1 MTIAVARTGETR
13 SAGSKKYRNARK
25 KPHTASA
32 RPTRCTAAR
41 ATPTASGRPPSWG
54 PNGALFDRCTKSAP
68 YMLTIP
74 WTATLMA
81 CGRWCAGA
89 SFADATGVTWYPCRT
104 LISRTASSATAND
117 KTLAATR
124 DSSYH
129 WEARGLRCL
138 SDGEQDAGGAH
149 NGERHGRG
157 EQGHPVRDHH
167 PGEHHADRDRDVPA
181 PRRPVQHQ
189 EHQQQRE
196 RGAQMIRLGEHQVR
210 VVAELR
216 RDHDPGRHREA
227 DQPFPP
233 RRTAPGQQPGRQHQ
247 QRIGGGTRDV
257 HVIRAQAAEQLD
269 QRVFGNLGRVVRH
282 VPEGPAA
289 QQPVPVQHVPALQR
303 LVRAVRGSRIRP
315 GQPQVDEEQD
325 DGHQDRAGKPHP
337 PGKAAPRCFPCRL
350 LSGNAS
356 SRVLRGTLAR
366 RTGETSDHAQ
376 TLAEA
381 RAPSLF
387 LPSVTTT

>member
-1 MTIAVARTGETR
+1 MTIARGQHRGDQVAGVEEVPERAEEAPHRQRQADQVHRGEGDPDGHRQAPQLGTERSVVRQVHEVGAVHVDDSLDCHLDGVRKVVRRCQLRRCHRGDLVPVQDADQPHGELCHRERQDTR
-13 SAGSKKYRNARK
+13 RDQGQFVPLGGQR
-25 KPHTASA
+25 
-32 RPTRCTAAR
+32 
-41 ATPTASGRPPSWG
+41 
-54 PNGALFDRCTKSAP
+54 
-68 YMLTIP
+68 
-74 WTATLMA
+74 
-81 CGRWCAGA
+81 
-89 SFADATGVTWYPCRT
+89 
-104 LISRTASSATAND
+104 
-117 KTLAATR
+117 LAMPEHR
-124 DSSYH
+124 
-129 WEARGLRCL
+129 
-138 SDGEQDAGGAH
+138 EQDTGGAH

-157 EQGHPVRDHH
+157 EQRHPVRDHH
-167 PGEHHADRDRDVPA
+167 PGEHRADRDRDVPA
-181 PRRPVQHQ
+181 PRRAVQHQ
-189 EHQQQRE
+189 EHQQHWQ

-216 RDHDPGRHREA
+216 RDHDPRRHREA

-289 QQPVPVQHVPALQR
+289 QQPVAVQHVPALQR
-303 LVRAVRGSRIRP
+303 LVSPVRGSRIRS

-337 PGKAAPRCFPCRL
+337 AGKAAPRCFPCRL

-387 LPSVTTT
+387 L